1 MRSFQWAATLDP
13 VPGHV
18 VKLLARVDRAAG
30 AEGQYRDQLPHLMTG
45 LAESARIESITAS
58 SAIEGVFVDS
68 VRMPGLA
75 SGSTTRFRNRS
86 EAEFAGYRAALD
98 YVYDSDQEPLSLGLI
113 LHLHRL
119 LLSFADGG
127 GGRLKLHDNLVV
139 EGGEDGKRRV
149 RFTPITAQETPHYM
163 AKLVERTNLALA
175 DASTHPLIV
184 LAAFTLDLSCIHP
197 FADGNGRVAR
207 LVTAH
212 LLGRVGY
219 SVGRYISL
227 EQLIFERKD
236 AYYTALGESTDQWFT
251 DGQHT
256 LWPWATYLFERL
268 GAAYQRFEARV
279 AAETSPGNKQDRVRN
294 HVLSHG
300 PAQFRISD
308 IRNALP
314 GISDQTIRLV
324 LAELRSSGLAINDGP
339 GRSASWTR
347 ISQHSLRDDS
357 SGHANSR

>member
-1 MRSFQWAATLDP
+1 VRSFQWPTTLDP
-13 VPGHV
+13 VPGDV
-18 VKLLARVDRAAG
+18 VKLLARIDRAAG

-68 VRMPGLA
+68 VRLPGLA
-75 SGSTTRFRNRS
+75 SGSTTKFRNRS
-86 EAEFAGYRAALD
+86 EAEFVGYRTALD
-98 YVYDSDQEPLSLGLI
+98 YLYAGDQGPLSLGLI

-139 EGGEDGKRRV
+139 EGGEDRKRRV

-163 AKLVERTNLALA
+163 TELVERTNLALA
-175 DASTHPLIV
+175 DATAHPLIV
-184 LAAFTLDLSCIHP
+184 VAAFTLDLSCIHP

-207 LVTAH
+207 LATSL

-219 SVGRYISL
+219 SVGRYISI
-227 EQLIFERKD
+227 ERLIFEHKD
-236 AYYTALGESTDQWFT
+236 AYYTALGASTVRWFD

-256 LWPWATYLFERL
+256 LWPWARYLFERL
-268 GAAYQRFEARV
+268 GAAYDRFEARV
-279 AAETSPGNKQDRVRN
+279 AAETGPGNKQDRVRAY
-294 HVLSHG
+294 VLSHG
-300 PAQFRISD
+300 PARFRITD
-308 IRNALP
+308 IRSALP

-324 LAELRSSGLAINDGP
+324 LAELKSSGLAINDGP
-339 GRSASWTR
+339 GRSASWSR
-347 ISQHSLRDDS
+347 ITSP
-357 SGHANSR
+357 